1 MGVKIKRNKN
11 TVGFQN
17 NLPAMLKV
25 KTCLEMEISLMEKF
39 NIRVNL
45 IVPNVSWG
53 MGLHE
58 CDLLI
63 LRKSGIATEIEIKVS
78 KADIKK
84 DKTKKHDHTHKLIK
98 NLYFAVPEHLKD
110 FALEHIPEKAGLIT
124 VSKYEGRIYCT
135 HTKKTKA
142 DDRYVVETVRPC
154 IPNKNS
160 IKWTD
165 DQKSKLQRLAAMR
178 VLTLKKNVFKLKQTK

>member
-1 MGVKIKRNKN
+1 MGVRDKKGIR
-11 TVGFQN
+11 N
-17 NLPAMLKV
+17 NLPTMLKV
-25 KTCLEMEISLMEKF
+25 KTCLEMEIALMEKY
-39 NIRVNL
+39 NIRQNL

-53 MGLHE
+53 MGMHE

-110 FALEHIPEKAGLIT
+110 FALEHIPAKAGLIT
-124 VSKYEGRIYCT
+124 VSKYEGKKYSTATLRSN
-135 HTKKTKA
+135 TK
-142 DDRYVVETVRPC
+142 DRYVIETVREC
-154 IPNKNS
+154 KPNKLS
-160 IKWTD
+160 IKWD
-165 DQKSKLQRLAAMR
+165 EVRKSKLQRLAAMR
-178 VLTLKKNVFKLKQTK
+178 ILTLKKNVFKLKQEKS